1 MTVLHT
7 ILAEGGGDRRPAGS
21 GCLAARVAGDFENLK
36 KRSNFEVRREFILW
50 KKI

>member
-7 ILAEGGGDRRPAGS
+7 IKTGSAIARFYCARR
-21 GCLAARVAGDFENLK
+21 RGDFENLK

>member
-7 ILAEGGGDRRPAGS
+7 ILAGSAIADPVFYCARR
-21 GCLAARVAGDFENLK
+21 RGDFENLK

>member
-7 ILAEGGGDRRPAGS
+7 ILAGGWWRGPGGRPGQYCARR
-21 GCLAARVAGDFENLK
+21 RGDFENLK